1 MSKKNCWE
9 IKKCGRE
16 PGGARSVEMGIC
28 SAAADTISDG
38 RHDGINAGR
47 YCWRIAGTFC
57 DGKVQGDMDSKIMDC
72 VECEFFQQVKE
83 EEGLIFSV

>member
-9 IKKCGRE
+9 IKNCGRE
-16 PGGARSVEMGIC
+16 PGGSKINELGVC
-28 SAAADTISDG
+28 VAASNNTSDG
-38 RHDGINAGR
+38 KNDGINAGR

-57 DGKVQGDMDSKIMDC
+57 GGKVQGDMGSKIMDC
-72 VECEFFQQVKE
+72 VECDFFQQVKE